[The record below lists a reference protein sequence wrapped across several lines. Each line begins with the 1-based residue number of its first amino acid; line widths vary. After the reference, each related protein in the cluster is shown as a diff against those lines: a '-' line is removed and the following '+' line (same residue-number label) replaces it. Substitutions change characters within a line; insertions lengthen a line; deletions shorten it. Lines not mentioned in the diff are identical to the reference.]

1 MSTNS
6 LLANLLLA
14 ASMGLG
20 ATAQAAKADAYTP
33 AEEPTRAA
41 APAFSIDE
49 NGVLHGADAADKGG
63 PTDDINWRCNKCK

>member
-1 MSTNS
+1 MSTNN

-33 AEEPTRAA
+33 AAEPARA
-41 APAFSIDE
+41 AFSIDE
-49 NGVLHGADAADKGG
+49 NGTLHGAEAADKGG
-63 PTDDINWRCNKCK
+63 PTDDINYKCNKCK